1 MLEEKKA
8 GPLLKDL
15 GKVTEANAAKV
26 FTPLFRRGY
35 TLLNLS
41 GNGMA
46 QVLDTSEA
54 TVRRW
59 KSGAVVPPAANLVLR
74 FLREEIEKQVA
85 HGLRNGSK
93 PTKLKVVPS
102 SKPKQAPSRTA
113 KPSLA
118 LGRANP
124 NYPTTCTTFWKQMEP
139 ALHAVMEAALKK
151 TGATGASKSEYKGVT
166 RRIYRAAVISAT
178 TFLQKK
184 TQPSAHFLKKQG
196 AEAVDKAVTKLFD
209 GKAELDSN
217 DDYSENED

>member
-1 MLEEKKA
+1 MFEEKSVGA
-8 GPLLKDL
+8 LLKDL
-15 GKVTEANAAKV
+15 GKVNESNAAKA

-46 QVLDTSEA
+46 RVLDTSEA

-59 KSGAVVPPAANLVLR
+59 KSGEVVPPAANLVLR

-85 HGLRNGSK
+85 KGLRKGSK
-93 PTKLKVVPS
+93 PTKLRVVPPP
-102 SKPKQAPSRTA
+102 KPKQPRPVAA
-113 KPSLA
+113 KPSVS

-139 ALHAVMEAALKK
+139 ALHSVMEEALKK
-151 TGATGASKSEYKGVT
+151 TKVTGSQKSDYKGIT

-184 TQPSAHFLKKQG
+184 TQPSSHFLQEQG
-196 AEAVDKAVTKLFD
+196 NKAVNKAVSKLFN
-209 GKAELDSN
+209 GKEDIDSESG
-217 DDYSENED
+217 YSSED